1 MFYAQSTS
9 TVISWRHTEVD
20 QQADRDGD
28 RETEAW
34 RKRDRQTDRK
44 IARETLG
51 DRRTQ
56 TGRQTKTVRQRK
68 RTIWDE
74 ADRETWSAETELLL
88 TARFKPLATSPRAVL
103 SSGRVP
109 RTQKPKCPSVEN
121 PGLSNVPTSK
131 PGVGQNIAG
140 NASPTARMFVYFI

>member
-9 TVISWRHTEVD
+9 TVISGRHTEVD
-20 QQADRDGD
+20 QQADRDRD
-28 RETEAW
+28 RETEAG

-74 ADRETWSAETELLL
+74 ADRETWSADRIAPYSQFQTLGHITTSSTVQWPSTADAET
-88 TARFKPLATSPRAVL
+88 K
-103 SSGRVP
+103 VP
-109 RTQKPKCPSVEN
+109 FC
-121 PGLSNVPTSK
+121 
-131 PGVGQNIAG
+131 
-140 NASPTARMFVYFI
+140 